1 MSPSIALA
9 ICATSDMV
17 RVSEDGS
24 VSQGPSGIDECM
36 WRRLELSERFVPSS
50 RYDDLFPASRATRH
64 VESPLYGTTRFTR
77 LTSEF
82 SHLLRL
88 RNSSSVRLK

>member
-17 RVSEDGS
+17 RVLEDGS

-36 WRRLELSERFVPSS
+36 WRRLELFERFVPSS
-50 RYDDLFPASRATRH
+50 RYESSDSFSGYGHDLFPALKATRDM
-64 VESPLYGTTRFTR
+64 ESPLYGTTNPNKAD
-77 LTSEF
+77 
-82 SHLLRL
+82 LR
-88 RNSSSVRLK
+88 V